1 MLGRRFCVL
10 ELDVNTNWSHAAT
23 GRPQGGRVAALVPCR
38 PTLDIVGFARQRLF
52 FQVDAVIS
60 IRYSNNVRFVLPI
73 LTSVVVSAIAA
84 IAATTV
90 AVTGAA
96 AAATVTTATAATSA
110 ATSAAVATATVAV
123 PWGLR
128 LGFTDFDFVA
138 VEAGTM

>member
-10 ELDVNTNWSHAAT
+10 ELDVNTNGSRAAT

-84 IAATTV
+84 IAAATV

-96 AAATVTTATAATSA
+96 TAATVTTATSAA

-138 VEAGTM
+138 VEAATM